1 MRPGEG
7 ADQTLEESAAAQNT
21 SSYEVMNY
29 RLDQAGRENEQRVDE
44 RLEKDRVNQRRMIE
58 ASQER
63 HLVRNQHA
71 LSDKERAGRCDN
83 KPSILN
89 EIVFEY
95 QPLSEQ
101 DQVEADEEEQGRR
114 H

>member
-1 MRPGEG
+1 P
-7 ADQTLEESAAAQNT
+7 
-21 SSYEVMNY
+21 
-29 RLDQAGRENEQRVDE
+29 
-44 RLEKDRVNQRRMIE
+44 
-58 ASQER
+58 
-63 HLVRNQHA
+63 
-71 LSDKERAGRCDN
+71 DKERAGRRDK

-114 H
+114 HNLAELAAEEYSNLLRCPLAAVSTIAVDIGPSRGVQRARRLQITVNFRMPIEQTGRP